1 MRPLSIRA
9 RLTIWYAAALLAILA
24 VVSALS
30 YSVLRWSLLQQVDAS
45 LATVAQ
51 IVRETDERGAGGSE
65 VERAIRELLGPGFSD
80 QFFQFLDPE
89 GRSRFRSGPPPVAAV
104 PLSPEARTSES
115 SSIGKCFF
123 GARKRFCTLAMA
135 SNLLRLSAG
144 LRGPRCP
151 SCSAFPQSG
160 FLKQLHR
167 RRPGRHQASRRR
179 P

>member
-9 RLTIWYAAALLAILA
+9 RLTIWYAGALLAILA

-30 YSVLRWSLLQQVDAS
+30 YSALRWSLLQQVDAS

-89 GRSRFRSGPPPVAAV
+89 GRSRFRSGPPPAAAL
-104 PLSPEARTSES
+104 PLTPEARDNA
-115 SSIGKCFF
+115 
-123 GARKRFCTLAMA
+123 ARGQRT
-135 SNLLRLSAG
+135 
-144 LRGPRCP
+144 
-151 SCSAFPQSG
+151 
-160 FLKQLHR
+160 
-167 RRPGRHQASRRR
+167 
-179 P
+179 

>member
-9 RLTIWYAAALLAILA
+9 RLTLWYAGALLAILA

-65 VERAIRELLGPGFSD
+65 VERAIRDLLGPGFSD

-89 GRSRFRSGPPPVAAV
+89 GRSRFRSGPPPAAAL
-104 PLSPEARTSES
+104 PLSPEAREQRRARAAHVRDARGSAERA
-115 SSIGKCFF
+115 GPPADRA
-123 GARKRFCTLAMA
+123 GAP
-135 SNLLRLSAG
+135 LRPVGGDHPG
-144 LRGPRCP
+144 LGCP
-151 SCSAFPQSG
+151 SRARA
-160 FLKQLHR
+160 R
-167 RRPGRHQASRRR
+167 RSRAT
-179 P
+179 